1 MRRVR
6 SDYALVFSQLAL
18 RTSDNPAGS
27 SNTLGTAIDRAHSQ
41 GITMRINK
49 LCFAM
54 LAAAA
59 MAAGSSLAQQANPL
73 DTVPDNMP

>member
-1 MRRVR
+1 
-6 SDYALVFSQLAL
+6 
-18 RTSDNPAGS
+18 
-27 SNTLGTAIDRAHSQ
+27 
-41 GITMRINK
+41 MRINK